1 MLTLAVVRMDSFRF
15 CPVRALSLW
24 KVSTSWLGPAGT
36 IGGLPMFWEGIEP
49 PPLHPATAAH
59 KATGSRELRIVFTTL
74 QIEKSKDV
82 IVASGSLNLHGI
94 IVHVNPELLWT
105 IDA

>member
-1 MLTLAVVRMDSFRF
+1 
-15 CPVRALSLW
+15 
-24 KVSTSWLGPAGT
+24 
-36 IGGLPMFWEGIEP
+36 MFWEGIEP

-59 KATGSRELRIVFTTL
+59 NANGSRGARTAFTTL

-82 IVASGSLNLHGI
+82 IVAGSSLNLHGI